1 MDPKT
6 LTNHQLVAALHSAMK
21 AVKETRGSQGLKAAR
36 TKALFALK
44 QEAQRRVNLGAW

>member
-6 LTNHQLVAALHSAMK
+6 LLNHQLVAALGAAME
-21 AVKETRGSQGLKAAR
+21 AVKEARGSKGLKAAR

-44 QEAQRRVNLGAW
+44 QEAQLRVNRGEW

>member
-1 MDPKT
+1 MN
-6 LTNHQLVAALHSAMK
+6 LIAMTNHQIASALVAAVA
-21 AVKETRGSQGLKAAR
+21 AVKEPRGSANLKAAR